1 MNKVAVVSDTASNMS
16 PEMARKFDIK
26 LIPFHIIIDDK
37 DYLDTEIDIEDLYA
51 RVDKKENIPTM
62 TPFPVGEC
70 LQAFQEVSQGSEAIL
85 YISASSG
92 FTAAYKVALQA
103 KETAR
108 KKLPKTTI
116 EVIDSRTGG
125 SGLALIVLEAA
136 KAAKQGKDIE
146 AVVEQVNYLI
156 QQISHLT
163 APDTL
168 FYLDKGGRICQAKS
182 WAEAQQVSS
191 FRALLEIA
199 DGVIKP
205 VARVKTKKQL
215 MEKMVSI
222 AKERIGNKKIHAG
235 ITHTKAPQQAEELR
249 KMVLSQF
256 QCEELHVFEGLAP
269 TVIHTGQGLI
279 DLGFYGSD

>member
-1 MNKVAVVSDTASNMS
+1 MEKVAIMTDTASNMS
-16 PEMARKFDIK
+16 PEIAGKFDIK
-26 LIPFHIIIDDK
+26 LIPFHIIMDGK

-108 KKLPKTTI
+108 EKLPKTTI

-136 KAAKQGKDIE
+136 KAAKQGKDVEKI
-146 AVVEQVNYLI
+146 VEQVNYI
-156 QQISHLT
+156 IPRINHLT

-205 VARVKTKKQL
+205 VARAKTKKQL

-269 TVIHTGQGLI
+269 TAIHTGQGLI

>member
-1 MNKVAVVSDTASNMS
+1 MEKVAIMTDTASNMS
-16 PEMARKFDIK
+16 PEIAGKFDIK
-26 LIPFHIIIDDK
+26 LIPFHIIMDGK

-103 KETAR
+103 KEVAR
-108 KKLPKTTI
+108 EKLPKTTI

-125 SGLALIVLEAA
+125 SGLALIALGAA
-136 KAAKQGKDIE
+136 RAAKQDKDIE
-146 AVVEQVNYLI
+146 EIVEQVNYLI
-156 QQISHLT
+156 PRINHLS

-199 DGVIKP
+199 QGVIKP

-222 AKERIGNKKIHAG
+222 AKERIGNKKIHAS

-256 QCEELHVFEGLAP
+256 QCEELYVFEGLALA
-269 TVIHTGQGLI
+269 VVHTGQGLI

>member
-1 MNKVAVVSDTASNMS
+1 
-16 PEMARKFDIK
+16 
-26 LIPFHIIIDDK
+26 
-37 DYLDTEIDIEDLYA
+37 
-51 RVDKKENIPTM
+51 M

-103 KETAR
+103 KEVAR

-116 EVIDSRTGG
+116 EVIDSLTGG
-125 SGLALIVLEAA
+125 SGLALIVLGAA
-136 KAAKQGKDIE
+136 RAAKQGKDVEDI
-146 AVVEQVNYLI
+146 VEQVNYLI
-156 QQISHLT
+156 PRINHLS

-199 DGVIKP
+199 QGVIKP
-205 VARVKTKKQL
+205 VARAKTKKQL

-269 TVIHTGQGLI
+269 TAIHTGQGLI